1 MKDYRTRLT
10 DFKSIFK
17 IQIDL
22 LVEQR
27 NQSTRKNHPANKQQ
41 NRLALEDTAGFHP
54 LDPIRERIND
64 EM

>member
-41 NRLALEDTAGFHP
+41 NRLVLEDTGGFHP